1 MIETLNQNSGIY
13 NKLAFKADNDVKAEE
28 VKSDLVT
35 SPENDEFKKE
45 ETDVKKEQPKKK
57 KHLVRKIALGVVS
70 SAVMIYGSIVLKR
83 KLSKPSFEEVQKCFQ
98 EIFSKDLSKDEV
110 KELINKY
117 KTICKNNNTED
128 FSKKMIEQLKKDY
141 GIEQVETKVNIE
153 KLKDSSIRTAME
165 QTEGG
170 NADPLG
176 IINIKPST
184 HSDNLIRSI
193 QSDTFST
200 GFHELKHLK
209 QFAEA
214 YRANPEKFA
223 EAIVELGYK
232 SQDKNKLIETFKQ
245 GMRKNLEKQWETSA
259 ECKKAYKT
267 FDEFYQDIMK
277 ELHIKTDD
285 DLLSYIKKISK
296 EKTKAVLDERYGK
309 LERYKEGTAEYNK
322 GMEYIKAYSEYP
334 DASKDYQA
342 YRNNLLEKEA
352 WHIGDLAN
360 KIYKYSS
367 SIWKF

>member
-1 MIETLNQNSGIY
+1 MIEALNQNSGIY
-13 NKLAFKADNDVKAEE
+13 NRLAFKAENE
-28 VKSDLVT
+28 VETEKTKSDLVT

-45 ETDVKKEQPKKK
+45 ETNVKKEQPKKK
-57 KHLVRKIALGVVS
+57 KHLVRNIALGVVS

-245 GMRKNLEKQWETSA
+245 EMRKNLEKQWETSA

-285 DLLSYIKKISK
+285 DILSYIKKISK